1 MTGKSGNRLSQDSKP
16 KLLPLMIDM
25 TDRKVVIFGG
35 GQVGERKSVLFSRY
49 APTTVISRDFT
60 PILQDLGDKEL
71 KLIKITG
78 TMSDDEILDY
88 LDSAFL
94 VIPTTSDREFNI
106 RIANIAHQRGCLVN
120 SVDGLDDLA
129 IPSIVERGDIT
140 IAISTRGASPALSKY
155 MRKKIETMIPAEF
168 ETMALLQ
175 KEMRVRLKASIPDQ
189 RERANI
195 LWAILEDE
203 DVWSALTHSYE
214 QALEIALK
222 YLSNGND

>member
-1 MTGKSGNRLSQDSKP
+1 MTGKSGNRLLQDSKP

>member
-1 MTGKSGNRLSQDSKP
+1 MTGKSGNRLLQDSKP
-16 KLLPLMIDM
+16 SLLPLMIDM

-35 GQVGERKSVLFSRY
+35 GQVGERKAVLFSRY

-60 PILQDLGDKEL
+60 PVLQELDDKEL
-71 KLIKITG
+71 KLIKTTG

-88 LDSAFL
+88 LDGAFL
-94 VIPTTSDREFNI
+94 VIPTTNDREFNI
-106 RIANIAHQRGCLVN
+106 RIANLAHQCGCLVN

-155 MRKKIETMIPAEF
+155 MRKKIETVIPAEF
-168 ETMALLQ
+168 EIMALLQ
-175 KEMRVRLKASIPDQ
+175 KEMRIRLKASIPDQ
-189 RERANI
+189 RERASI